1 MEEVLP
7 AVCCAP
13 RAQGVEVVVSSAV
26 VFLRRTADYVR
37 EVRSEV
43 RKVTWPTVSDL
54 RRTTIVITLFVIAVG
69 IVIGIMDVVASKVL
83 IDFLG
88 GLFR

>member
-1 MEEVLP
+1 M
-7 AVCCAP
+7 
-13 RAQGVEVVVSSAV
+13 SSAV